1 MADLTKFLPTLF
13 SFEGGYVDDP
23 VDPGGATNLGVT
35 LAVFKEHARP
45 LLDMV
50 PSLGTLEKLTEEE
63 AGKIYKAQYWDRI
76 FGDQIEF
83 QPLAEIMFD
92 FYVNAGG
99 HAVELLY
106 KVLNHMG
113 GSHDVLPWMDISAVR
128 SLQNHDIEE
137 VYMHYKE
144 GRRSYYRSLVQDHPA
159 LRRFLK
165 GWLRRVDAFP
175 DFHVKN

>member
-1 MADLTKFLPTLF
+1 MADFTKYLPTLF
-13 SFEGGYVDDP
+13 NFEGGYVNDP
-23 VDPGGATNLGVT
+23 DDPGGATNLGVT
-35 LAVFKEHARP
+35 LAVFKEHARS
-45 LLDMV
+45 LLNISPSIDALKDM
-50 PSLGTLEKLTEEE
+50 TDDQ

-83 QPLAEIMFD
+83 QPLADIMFD

-106 KVLNHMG
+106 KVLNHLG
-113 GSHDVLPWMDISAVR
+113 GSHDVLPWLDISAVR
-128 SLQNHDIEE
+128 SLQHHDVQE

-144 GRRSYYRSLVQDHPA
+144 GRKSYYRTLAQEHPV

-175 DFHVKN
+175 HFDVKK